1 MLLITA
7 DSDFE
12 QEALNTHNRYRE
24 VHGVAP
30 MVLDRGLSNQAKAYT
45 QKIANMGQFCICHRL
60 KGTMLGRIKSSVS
73 QILAYTCSSKF
84 DEQAYKAKFSPAFN
98 GVPPTGEAATKMW
111 YVPHSQLYFFEQ
123 IINAT
128 DC

>member
-12 QEALNTHNRYRE
+12 QEALNTHNKYRE

-30 MVLDRGLSNQAKAYT
+30 MLLDRGLSNQAKAYA
-45 QKIANMGQFCICHRL
+45 QKIANLGQLMH
-60 KGTMLGRIKSSVS
+60 SS
-73 QILAYTCSSKF
+73 QAEREDAGENLAYACSS
-84 DEQAYKAKFSPAFN
+84 N
-98 GVPPTGEAATKMW
+98 GVPLTGETATRMW
-111 YVPHSQLYFFEQ
+111 YVPHRQLYFLEQ

>member
-45 QKIANMGQFCICHRL
+45 QKIANMGQLMHL
-60 KGTMLGRIKSSVS
+60 S
-73 QILAYTCSSKF
+73 QAES
-84 DEQAYKAKFSPAFN
+84 DNA
-98 GVPPTGEAATKMW
+98 GE
-111 YVPHSQLYFFEQ
+111 
-123 IINAT
+123 N
-128 DC
+128 